1 MNTGRTKKSKKQG
14 RERKVHPI
22 QCRFQRIARRDKKA
36 FFNEQCLIIEES
48 TEGERLEIYSGK
60 LETQGRIL
68 AKEYSRENSGQR
80 WT

>member
-1 MNTGRTKKSKKQG
+1 MNTGRMKKSKKQG

-48 TEGERLEIYSGK
+48 NKRGK
-60 LETQGRIL
+60 TRDLLRKTGN
-68 AKEYSRENSGQR
+68 SREYSGQR